1 MRTFSAVICSLA
13 AISLSTVAACPLC
26 LAPSQ
31 TWSEMIVAADI
42 VMLAELATI
51 DEGSDTQRP
60 FAIFQILDVHKG
72 KQHVAKAKT
81 IRIDDYVY
89 GKKGDHYLIKAAFT
103 DADTP
108 QIMETFVTAKSKTQE
123 TSAKPIQKVSA
134 TTLEVAGKD
143 STAAKVLT
151 WDSPESITAAA
162 WQYVTEAPTPEA
174 VPLDRLTYFL
184 KFLEHQDSLVAADA
198 WGEFAKSEYS
208 DIKSLSDSFD
218 SAKLRAWITNSETS
232 PERLSLYGLMLGMGG
247 TKQDAEFLRKQI
259 GLPQGD
265 AIRFG
270 CEGLMGGLLVLEGDE
285 GLRFLEESRLN
296 DATVETF
303 EVYAVVQ
310 AVQFL
315 WNHEPDTI
323 GKQRIRQAMHP
334 LLQREELREIAIID
348 LARWE
353 DWSLVNK
360 LPAVYEACKADDERT
375 TRAIVGYLLT
385 LAKAAEAG
393 NGSAMQQLESA
404 NALLEEIR
412 SENTR
417 LVKLVERQQR

>member
-1 MRTFSAVICSLA
+1 MRVFYAVVCSLA
-13 AISLSTVAACPLC
+13 ILGTPAAIACPLC

-31 TWSEMIVAADI
+31 TWSEMIAASDI

-108 QIMETFVTAKSKTQE
+108 QILETFATAAPVAPDKATTKVR
-123 TSAKPIQKVSA
+123 KVSA
-134 TTLEVAGKD
+134 TSEDVAKSS
-143 STAAKVLT
+143 STPAKVLT
-151 WDSPESITAAA
+151 WDSPEPVTAAA
-162 WQYVTEAPTPEA
+162 WQYVTEAPEPEA
-174 VPLDRLTYFL
+174 KSIDRLTYFL
-184 KFLEHQDSLVAADA
+184 SFLEHTDGLVAADA
-198 WGEFAKSEYS
+198 WGEFAKSEYG
-208 DIKSLSDSFD
+208 DIKSLKDSFD
-218 SAKLRAWITNSETS
+218 NEKLRTWIADAATS
-232 PERLSLYGLMLGMGG
+232 PERLSLYGLMLGMSG
-247 TKQDAEFLRKQI
+247 TASDAEFLQQQI
-259 GLPQGD
+259 GLPQGED
-265 AIRFG
+265 LRFG
-270 CEGLMGGLLVLEGDE
+270 CEGLMGGLLVLSGEK
-285 GLRFLEESRLN
+285 GLTFLEDSRLKN
-296 DATVETF
+296 SAVPTF

-315 WNHEPDTI
+315 WNHEPEAI
-323 GKQRIRQAMHP
+323 GKQRLRRDIHP

-353 DWSLVNK
+353 DWALVDK
-360 LPAVYEACKADDERT
+360 LSGVYKSCKADDERT

-385 LAKAAEAG
+385 LHKASEAG
-393 NGSAMQQLESA
+393 DESAMQGRDAA
-404 NALLEEIR
+404 NKLLEHIR
-412 SENTR
+412 SENKR